1 MSRFTEESLL
11 ESLKAKYA
19 YLNDNDATALR
30 VFNLITKK

>member
-1 MSRFTEESLL
+1 MSKFTEENLL
-11 ESLKAKYA
+11 AFLKTKYA